1 MRTMEQ
7 IADEVCT
14 KVQRWVPRRMIMRV
28 VRLERID
35 YQRGCRTGHDGPDA
49 RAEIMWR
56 IRHELGSCDADI
68 ARLFDMD
75 RTTVAHW
82 LRKAYCPVA
91 GAACRIRDHKD
102 QLREEARRKLDAERE
117 QACMMVVQRLMDAEQ
132 DMQRIEAEAARN
144 DPRSITGRLMGD
156 PFPGRSA
163 LDRRR
168 MQ

>member
-1 MRTMEQ
+1 MEQ

-14 KVQRWVPRRMIMRV
+14 RVQRWVPRRMIMRV

-56 IRHELGSCDADI
+56 VRHELGSCDADI
-68 ARLFDMD
+68 ARLFEMD

-82 LRKAYCPVA
+82 MRKAYCPVA
-91 GAACRIRDHKD
+91 GAGPRIR
-102 QLREEARRKLDAERE
+102 ERE
-117 QACMMVVQRLMDAEQ
+117 DQNRETARQKLERERESACMMIVQRLRDAEQ
-132 DMQRIEAEAARN
+132 DMLRIEAEAARN
-144 DPRSITGRLMGD
+144 DPRSITGRFCGD
-156 PFPGRSA
+156 PMPGRSA